1 LGPTGRGDLVAM
13 AQEGPLYAIGT
24 ENGGALYTLSTFTGA
39 ATLVGPCNF
48 GDARSLA
55 FLPDGTLLA
64 CGSNLIRIDPGT
76 GNTTTIG
83 PTGFADIRALSVT
96 PGCVPPQVGVLRELR
111 WALQP
116 APVLERERLL
126 CFQYRFTT
134 GDPYA
139 NCDSSTVMPYLNV
152 NDFICFLGRFA
163 TCE

>member
-1 LGPTGRGDLVAM
+1 M

-96 PGCVPPQVGVLRELR
+96 PGCVPPQLVCYANCDGHCNPPPCLNVNDF
-111 WALQP
+111 
-116 APVLERERLL
+116 L